1 MAVKV
6 TLSKKPI
13 SRKRHSLYLDFYPA
27 VLNSENGEKTRR
39 EFLDLSIF
47 DNTRNPLDKL
57 HNTNTLNI
65 AEQIRQK
72 KESEFN
78 KPEIYSTFE
87 QEQIKKNLKKTYAG
101 KQTKKYLRIMKQIQK
116 AERIDYN
123 DIERALLL

>member
-13 SRKRHSLYLDFYPA
+13 SRKRHSLYLDFYSA